1 MLKNAILLAALLV
14 CHYVA
19 DFCLTL
25 PMMIRAKADG
35 RNPWPILLHA
45 AIHAALMG
53 GCLWGFGTG
62 GLLLWILMTTEL
74 LSHFLI
80 DILKARLSVWF
91 PFLADTN
98 RKPYWIIYG
107 LDQLLHQLV
116 VAAIW
121 YTAVTA

>member
-1 MLKNAILLAALLV
+1 MLINAILLAALLV

-19 DFCLTL
+19 DFCLTT

-45 AIHAALMG
+45 TIHAALMG
-53 GCLWGFGTG
+53 GCLWGYGTG
-62 GLLLWILMTTEL
+62 GSLLWILMVTEL
-74 LSHFLI
+74 LSHFII
-80 DILKARLSVWF
+80 DTLKARVSVWF
-91 PFLADTN
+91 PFLADPS

-121 YTAVTA
+121 YAAVTS